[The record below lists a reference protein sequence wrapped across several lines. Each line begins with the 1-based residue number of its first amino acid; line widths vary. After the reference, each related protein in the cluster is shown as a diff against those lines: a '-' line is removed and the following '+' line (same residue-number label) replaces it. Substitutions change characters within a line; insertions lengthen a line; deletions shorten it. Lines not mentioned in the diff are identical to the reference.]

1 MDDDG
6 LAASPANASAY
17 ATFVQY
23 GDVRSAS
30 TFQFMAV
37 CLLAHLAHGLGTS
50 SRRRVAC
57 RFAGDVTA
65 ASLATLRRGGTESDD
80 VVVVKTHRLNGV
92 GRTCVDGCDPRAPRW
107 GRAAPAP
114 APAGY
119 AVPASLLFV
128 SVRAGSARAQLA
140 AAGPLPPAM
149 RLAAVQRYET
159 LERGGLAALDAYAPL
174 FPAVAPAR
182 FALLRE
188 YLGHWQILRRCCG
201 VQASKARTDALHGL
215 PPRRPDAC
223 AGRDLDAVE
232 EALFNTSLWRW
243 RFADAGGDF
252 FPDER
257 ARSRRRRTR
266 RSIRHRD
273 ATRAR
278 VARARRPRPGLPRAQ
293 RFNAMAL
300 EAVCGE
306 LCCPMTGELFVEP
319 VIFLDDGATYEKS
332 AVEQWLASLPC
343 LGLGGADAARL
354 VAVKCVRRAVERAVA
369 RGASLPPGAR
379 GAWCVA
385 AVAAAARTYARGAE
399 PAELDRVVAIVRNVG
414 GDERLSYGTACD
426 LFGDALPTHR
436 RVRLAAALA
445 LQDPRSTRGAAASA
459 VPGGR
464 AAASR
469 RRRPRTPRRTRRAAP
484 PAFPAR
490 LAAEAAPG
498 TADGTPPRAETP
510 VRAPEPV
517 DETPRRARRSVSW
530 ADSDTCSSP
539 CSSPELTPHRPRSV
553 SWADSPRPLAETTP
567 ARDRRPAKPAARRAG
582 ARRAAGRAVAAAR
595 GAVAAARGAVAAA
608 RRAAPPRRA
617 AAPGAAPAAGGAA
630 GAAPA
635 ARGAAG
641 ARRPRARGPAAPAA
655 AEGRGAGRGAR
666 RQHRRARRG
675 SLRRRGGARRG
686 AVARARRRR
695 GRRVAA
701 DEPPRRRAPR
711 AAPRGGR

>member
-6 LAASPANASAY
+6 LAAPPANASAY

-92 GRTCVDGCDPRAPRW
+92 GRTCVDGCDPREPRW

-114 APAGY
+114 APAGS

-201 VQASKARTDALHGL
+201 VQASQARTDALHGL

-243 RFADAGGDF
+243 RFADARGDF

-257 ARSRRRRTR
+257 ARVRRGVCCYST
-266 RSIRHRD
+266 
-273 ATRAR
+273 
-278 VARARRPRPGLPRAQ
+278 VALRNGAGFRGKWRP
-293 RFNAMAL
+293 
-300 EAVCGE
+300 
-306 LCCPMTGELFVEP
+306 
-319 VIFLDDGATYEKS
+319 D
-332 AVEQWLASLPC
+332 
-343 LGLGGADAARL
+343 ADAAAYLEAHGDPRD
-354 VAVKCVRRAVERAVA
+354 APADADAACRHRNFQSTHADPVKCL
-369 RGASLPPGAR
+369 G
-379 GAWCVA
+379 
-385 AVAAAARTYARGAE
+385 
-399 PAELDRVVAIVRNVG
+399 
-414 GDERLSYGTACD
+414 
-426 LFGDALPTHR
+426 
-436 RVRLAAALA
+436 
-445 LQDPRSTRGAAASA
+445 
-459 VPGGR
+459 
-464 AAASR
+464 
-469 RRRPRTPRRTRRAAP
+469 
-484 PAFPAR
+484 
-490 LAAEAAPG
+490 
-498 TADGTPPRAETP
+498 ADG
-510 VRAPEPV
+510 
-517 DETPRRARRSVSW
+517 
-530 ADSDTCSSP
+530 
-539 CSSPELTPHRPRSV
+539 
-553 SWADSPRPLAETTP
+553 
-567 ARDRRPAKPAARRAG
+567 
-582 ARRAAGRAVAAAR
+582 
-595 GAVAAARGAVAAA
+595 
-608 RRAAPPRRA
+608 
-617 AAPGAAPAAGGAA
+617 
-630 GAAPA
+630 
-635 ARGAAG
+635 
-641 ARRPRARGPAAPAA
+641 
-655 AEGRGAGRGAR
+655 
-666 RQHRRARRG
+666 
-675 SLRRRGGARRG
+675 
-686 AVARARRRR
+686 
-695 GRRVAA
+695 RVAA
-701 DEPPRRRAPR
+701 CPRRERAKVS
-711 AAPRGGR
+711 